1 MWDYYRK
8 TAPSLQEVYSR
19 YTPEWEVFYEHEQ
32 LLPSDFLDFLYRMQA
47 AFRKRYSLAELDV
60 AYYIERLER
69 LPLLSPERK
78 LLQELFLEEAWKNV
92 DKIDGFIESKA
103 NAEEFEV
110 TAEEVNSL
118 YRTMHS
124 IKGSAA
130 MMGYPAISETAH
142 AAEDLFSYLRE
153 ESAPAQKDLQSI
165 LQLLRM
171 VSGFLKRELRRLET
185 DDEVTDFG
193 WAVVRRIK
201 NFLFHVDSENEPEGP
216 SYQIAYTRKGKKRIP
231 YTNFEALLPQ
241 MDRLAKVM
249 SRELQKEF
257 TVKISGADTE
267 VPRDIYDKVSM
278 AVLQMMKNSMDHG
291 LESKADR
298 EQMGKTPVGEI
309 SVEISK
315 AAQKVFVAF
324 RDDGRGLNRDQ
335 ILQKAKEKG
344 LLKKPESE
352 YEDSEIYAFLL
363 RPGFTTKASATM
375 FSGRGV
381 GLDVVNAAVA
391 SLGGSIRIESR
402 EYMGTTFFMEFPV
415 VDEMHAEG

>member
-1 MWDYYRK
+1 MERFVEN
-8 TAPSLQEVYSR
+8 P
-19 YTPEWEVFYEHEQ
+19 
-32 LLPSDFLDFLYRMQA
+32 DF
-47 AFRKRYSLAELDV
+47 
-60 AYYIERLER
+60 
-69 LPLLSPERK
+69 
-78 LLQELFLEEAWKNV
+78 LQELFLEEAWKNV

-267 VPRDIYDKVSM
+267 VPRDIY
-278 AVLQMMKNSMDHG
+278 G
-291 LESKADR
+291 
-298 EQMGKTPVGEI
+298 
-309 SVEISK
+309 
-315 AAQKVFVAF
+315 
-324 RDDGRGLNRDQ
+324 
-335 ILQKAKEKG
+335 
-344 LLKKPESE
+344 
-352 YEDSEIYAFLL
+352 
-363 RPGFTTKASATM
+363 
-375 FSGRGV
+375 
-381 GLDVVNAAVA
+381 
-391 SLGGSIRIESR
+391 
-402 EYMGTTFFMEFPV
+402 
-415 VDEMHAEG
+415 